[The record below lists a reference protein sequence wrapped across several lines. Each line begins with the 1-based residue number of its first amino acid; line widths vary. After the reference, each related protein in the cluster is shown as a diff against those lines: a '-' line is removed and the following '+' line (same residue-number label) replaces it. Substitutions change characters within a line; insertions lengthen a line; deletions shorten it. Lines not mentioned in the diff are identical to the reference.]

1 MNKIFLGISYHFGN
15 LTRLKIDFGMCEYFQ
30 KNNKEKEM
38 FKRTIAATKISV
50 LFVLG
55 KIIELMLKPLTELLK
70 LIIKNIESAT
80 EEIISD
86 IRI

>member
-1 MNKIFLGISYHFGN
+1 
-15 LTRLKIDFGMCEYFQ
+15 
-30 KNNKEKEM
+30 M